1 MIVCADLYLLCACV
15 KYRGFLLIFLCLML
29 TRGIDVFFLHCCSLH
44 GIEQSVSFEFPLKL
58 LTSDLQLHEL
68 LPPM

>member
-1 MIVCADLYLLCACV
+1 MIVCADLFLLCACV

-44 GIEQSVSFEFPLKL
+44 GIEQSVSFEFRL
-58 LTSDLQLHEL
+58 SY
-68 LPPM
+68 